1 MYIMIEEVEKIL
13 EIMKKFPDAIS
24 FELVEEGNNGIG
36 TITSLVVTTKVN
48 GLGGEFKVE
57 ISGIESW

>member
-1 MYIMIEEVEKIL
+1 MIEEVEKIL